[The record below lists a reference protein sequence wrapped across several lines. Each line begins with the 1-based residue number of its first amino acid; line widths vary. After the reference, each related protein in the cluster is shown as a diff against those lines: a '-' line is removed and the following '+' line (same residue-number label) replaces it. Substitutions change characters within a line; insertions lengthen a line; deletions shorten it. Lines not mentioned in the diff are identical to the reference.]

1 MNFCI
6 SLDFMDNIK
15 VNIWNGGN
23 RLKRRLVSIILVLFV
38 SIISFRSF
46 ADADL
51 NINAKS
57 AILMDVNTG
66 EIIYNLNE
74 HDRLSPASITK
85 IMTLLLGAE
94 AVESGRIS
102 LDDKVI
108 ITEHASRMG
117 GSQVYLEPG
126 ETQLVE
132 DLFRAIAIRSAN
144 DASVAL
150 AEFISGSEEAFV
162 NLMNQRAQ
170 KLGMENTFF
179 SNASGLPDSNHYT
192 SSYDVALMSREL
204 LKHSMVSEWLTTYI
218 YDMKV
223 GKNKSST
230 QTMVNTNRLIKEYE
244 GTTGIKTGSTNEAGF
259 CLSASAM
266 RGNLELIAVVM
277 GSNSSQIRFSE
288 TKRMLDFGFANYE
301 SINIGKK
308 GDLMAT
314 LPVEKGKVT
323 EVDIVLSRDSY
334 VLLPKGEKGNISQ
347 DVILPDVI
355 KEPMAAGE
363 VIGEL
368 VIVLD
373 GKEVD
378 KIKLIIK
385 SDIEKANLFNMINR
399 VLKGYFKGI

>member
-1 MNFCI
+1 
-6 SLDFMDNIK
+6 MDNIK

>member
-6 SLDFMDNIK
+6 SHDFMDNIK
-15 VNIWNGGN
+15 VNIWNGGS

-51 NINAKS
+51 KINAKS

-66 EIIYNLNE
+66 EIIYSLNE

-162 NLMNQRAQ
+162 KLMNQRAQ

-259 CLSASAM
+259 CLSASAK

-277 GSNSSQIRFSE
+277 GSNSSQIRFGE
-288 TKRMLDFGFANYE
+288 TKRMLDYGFANYE
-301 SINIGKK
+301 SINIGIK
-308 GDLMAT
+308 GDLVAT
-314 LPVEKGKVT
+314 LPVEKGKIT
-323 EVDIVLSRDSY
+323 EVDVVLSKDSY

-355 KEPMAAGE
+355 MEPMAAGE

-373 GKEVD
+373 GKEID
-378 KIKLIIK
+378 KIKLVIK

-399 VLKGYFKGI
+399 VLNGYFKGI

>member
-1 MNFCI
+1 M
-6 SLDFMDNIK
+6 
-15 VNIWNGGN
+15 
-23 RLKRRLVSIILVLFV
+23 KRRLVSIILVLFV

>member
-94 AVESGRIS
+94 AVESGKIS